1 VAEDD
6 WTSVFR
12 VDEFGEEDVKRTANG
27 IKCKEASVFG
37 ESEECESDAEGE
49 RSECRLQGATRISDG
64 REGKRIELTSIAI
77 PGTNIKTA
85 KA

>member
-1 VAEDD
+1 
-6 WTSVFR
+6 
-12 VDEFGEEDVKRTANG
+12 VKRTSDRVE
-27 IKCKEASVFG
+27 CKETSVFG
-37 ESEECESDAEGE
+37 EGEECESDAEGE